1 MSNAAKCAAP
11 SFSACSPLPLLAL
24 PQPARAQAVADFYRG
39 RNVTLIVGYSAGG
52 GYDTYSRILARHLG
66 KHIPGNPA
74 IVVQN
79 MPGAGSLKLTNY
91 LYNVAPKDGSTIGI
105 FSRGMAMEPLIGGAN
120 VAFDSTKL
128 TWLGSGTNETSVFV
142 TWHTSPVKTW
152 NDLIT
157 KDFTVGG
164 EGSGSDP
171 DVYALLLKNAFG
183 AKLRLITGYPGT
195 AEIAIALE
203 RGEVDSRASWS
214 WTSLKTLKPNWIAEK
229 KVNFPVQL
237 NLTRGAD
244 LQDVPLVT
252 EFAKN
257 DRQRQMLK
265 LILSRQEM
273 ARPYAAP
280 PGIPDDRKAAL
291 RKAFDDAWA
300 DPELLAEMKA
310 RGQEV
315 NPVSGAA
322 LDALIAEL
330 YATPK
335 DVVEETRKAIGG
347 SELFPAPASAS
358 SHPAASSRPAR
369 RTALTMF

>member
-1 MSNAAKCAAP
+1 MRRTAI
-11 SFSACSPLPLLAL
+11 LVLAL
-24 PQPARAQAVADFYRG
+24 LISPQPAWAQDAVADFYRG
-39 RNVTLIVGYSAGG
+39 RTVTLIVGYSAGG

-66 KHIPGNPA
+66 KHIPGNPT

-79 MPGAGSLKLTNY
+79 MPGAGSLKMTNY

-105 FSRGMAMEPLIGGAN
+105 FSRGMAMEPLIGGTN
-120 VAFDSTKL
+120 VAFDSTKM
-128 TWLGSGTNETSVFV
+128 TWLGSGTNEVSVFV

-152 NDLIT
+152 HDVVT

-171 DVYALLLKNAFG
+171 DTYALLLKNAFG
-183 AKLRLITGYPGT
+183 AKLKLITGYPGT

-214 WTSLKTLKPNWIAEK
+214 WSSLKTLKPNWIAEK

-237 NLTRGAD
+237 NLTKGAE
-244 LQDVPLVT
+244 LQDVPLIT
-252 EFAKN
+252 EFATSDK
-257 DRQRQMLK
+257 QRQMLK

-280 PGIPDDRKAAL
+280 PGIPEDRKAAL
-291 RKAFDDAWA
+291 RKAFDETWA
-300 DPELLAEMKA
+300 DPDLLAEMKA

-322 LDALIAEL
+322 LDKLIAEL

-335 DVVEETRKAIGG
+335 AVVDQTRKAIGG
-347 SELFPAPASAS
+347 S
-358 SHPAASSRPAR
+358 
-369 RTALTMF
+369 

>member
-1 MSNAAKCAAP
+1 MHRW
-11 SFSACSPLPLLAL
+11 LLAVLSIGILTL
-24 PQPARAQAVADFYRG
+24 PQAASAQDAVADFYRG
-39 RNVTLIVGYSAGG
+39 RTVTLIVGYSAGG

-66 KHIPGNPA
+66 RHIPGTPT

-79 MPGAGSLKLTNY
+79 MPGAGSLKMTNY

-105 FSRGMAMEPLIGGAN
+105 FSRGMAMEPLIGGTN
-120 VAFDSTKL
+120 VAFDSTKM
-128 TWLGSGTNETSVFV
+128 TWLGSGTNEVSVFV

-152 NDLIT
+152 HDVVT

-171 DVYALLLKNAFG
+171 DTYALLLKNAFG

-214 WTSLKTLKPNWIAEK
+214 WSSLKTLKPNWIAEK

-237 NLTRGAD
+237 NLTKGAE
-244 LQDVPLVT
+244 LQDVPLIT
-252 EFAKN
+252 EFATSDK
-257 DRQRQMLK
+257 QRQMLK

-280 PGIPDDRKAAL
+280 PGIPEDRKAAL
-291 RKAFDDAWA
+291 RKAFDETWA

-315 NPVSGAA
+315 NPVSGAT
-322 LDALIAEL
+322 LDKLIAEL

-335 DVVEETRKAIGG
+335 AVVAETRKAIGG
-347 SELFPAPASAS
+347 Q
-358 SHPAASSRPAR
+358 
-369 RTALTMF
+369 

>member
-1 MSNAAKCAAP
+1 MHRW
-11 SFSACSPLPLLAL
+11 LLAVLSIGILTL
-24 PQPARAQAVADFYRG
+24 PQAASAQDAVADFYRG
-39 RNVTLIVGYSAGG
+39 RTVTLIVGYSAGG

-66 KHIPGNPA
+66 RHIPGTPT

-79 MPGAGSLKLTNY
+79 MPGAGSLKMTNY

-105 FSRGMAMEPLIGGAN
+105 FSRGMAMEPLIGGTN
-120 VAFDSTKL
+120 VAFDSTKM
-128 TWLGSGTNETSVFV
+128 TWLGSGTNEVSVFV

-152 NDLIT
+152 HDVVT

-171 DVYALLLKNAFG
+171 DTYALLLKNAFG

-214 WTSLKTLKPNWIAEK
+214 WSSLKTLKPNWIAEK

-237 NLTRGAD
+237 NLTKDAE
-244 LQDVPLVT
+244 LQDVPLIT
-252 EFAKN
+252 EFATSDK
-257 DRQRQMLK
+257 QRQMLK

-280 PGIPDDRKAAL
+280 PGIPEDRKAAL
-291 RKAFDDAWA
+291 RKAFDETWA

-322 LDALIAEL
+322 LDKLIAEL

-335 DVVEETRKAIGG
+335 AVVAETRKAIGG
-347 SELFPAPASAS
+347 Q
-358 SHPAASSRPAR
+358 
-369 RTALTMF
+369 

>member
-1 MSNAAKCAAP
+1 MRRTAI
-11 SFSACSPLPLLAL
+11 LVLAL
-24 PQPARAQAVADFYRG
+24 FILPQAAWAQDAVADFYRG
-39 RNVTLIVGYSAGG
+39 RTVTLIVCYSAGG

-66 KHIPGNPA
+66 KHIPGNPT

-79 MPGAGSLKLTNY
+79 MPGAGSLKMTNY

-105 FSRGMAMEPLIGGAN
+105 FSRGMAMEPLIGGTN
-120 VAFDSTKL
+120 VAFDSTKM
-128 TWLGSGTNETSVFV
+128 TWLGSGTNEVSVFV

-152 NDLIT
+152 HDVVT

-171 DVYALLLKNAFG
+171 DTYALLLKNAFG
-183 AKLRLITGYPGT
+183 AKLKLITGYPGT

-214 WTSLKTLKPNWIAEK
+214 WSSLKTLKPNWIAEK

-237 NLTRGAD
+237 NLTKGAE
-244 LQDVPLVT
+244 LQDVPLIT
-252 EFAKN
+252 EFATSDK
-257 DRQRQMLK
+257 QRQMLK

-280 PGIPDDRKAAL
+280 PGIPEDRKTAL
-291 RKAFDDAWA
+291 RKAFDETWA
-300 DPELLAEMKA
+300 DPDLLAEMKA

-322 LDALIAEL
+322 LDKLIAEL

-335 DVVEETRKAIGG
+335 AVVEETRKAIGG
-347 SELFPAPASAS
+347 S
-358 SHPAASSRPAR
+358 
-369 RTALTMF
+369 

>member
-1 MSNAAKCAAP
+1 MRRTATLA
-11 SFSACSPLPLLAL
+11 LLAL
-24 PQPARAQAVADFYRG
+24 LILPQAASAQSTVADFYRG
-39 RNVTLIVGYSAGG
+39 RTVTLIVGYSAGG

-66 KHIPGNPA
+66 KHIPGNPT

-79 MPGAGSLKLTNY
+79 MPGAGSLKMTNY

-105 FSRGMAMEPLIGGAN
+105 FSRGMAMEPLIGGTN
-120 VAFDSTKL
+120 VAFDSTKM
-128 TWLGSGTNETSVFV
+128 TWLGSGTNEVSVFV

-152 NDLIT
+152 HDIVT

-171 DVYALLLKNAFG
+171 DTYALLLKNAFG

-214 WTSLKTLKPNWIAEK
+214 WSSLKALKPSWIAEK
-229 KVNFPVQL
+229 KVNLPVQL
-237 NLTRGAD
+237 NLTRGAE
-244 LQDVPLVT
+244 LQDVPLIT
-252 EFAKN
+252 DFATSDK
-257 DRQRQMLK
+257 QQQMLK

-291 RKAFDDAWA
+291 RKAFDETWA

-322 LDALIAEL
+322 LDKLIAEL

-335 DVVEETRKAIGG
+335 AVVEETRKAIGG
-347 SELFPAPASAS
+347 S
-358 SHPAASSRPAR
+358 
-369 RTALTMF
+369 

>member
-1 MSNAAKCAAP
+1 MHRW
-11 SFSACSPLPLLAL
+11 LLAALSIGILTL
-24 PQPARAQAVADFYRG
+24 PQAASAQDAVADFYRG
-39 RNVTLIVGYSAGG
+39 RTVTLIVGYSAGG
-52 GYDTYSRILARHLG
+52 GYDTYSRVLARHLG
-66 KHIPGNPA
+66 RHIPGTPT

-79 MPGAGSLKLTNY
+79 MPGAGSLKMTNY

-105 FSRGMAMEPLIGGAN
+105 FSRGMAMEPLIGGTN
-120 VAFDSTKL
+120 VAFDSTKM
-128 TWLGSGTNETSVFV
+128 TWLGSGTNEVSVFV

-152 NDLIT
+152 HDVVT

-171 DVYALLLKNAFG
+171 DTYALLLKNAFG

-214 WTSLKTLKPNWIAEK
+214 WSSLKTLKPNWIAEK

-237 NLTRGAD
+237 NLTKGAE
-244 LQDVPLVT
+244 LRDVPLIT
-252 EFAKN
+252 EFATSDK
-257 DRQRQMLK
+257 QRQMLK

-280 PGIPDDRKAAL
+280 PGIPEDRKAAL
-291 RKAFDDAWA
+291 RKAFDETWA

-322 LDALIAEL
+322 LDKLIAEL

-335 DVVEETRKAIGG
+335 AVVAETRKAIGG
-347 SELFPAPASAS
+347 Q
-358 SHPAASSRPAR
+358 
-369 RTALTMF
+369 

>member
-1 MSNAAKCAAP
+1 MRRTAILA
-11 SFSACSPLPLLAL
+11 LLAL
-24 PQPARAQAVADFYRG
+24 LIGPQAASAQDAVADFYRG
-39 RNVTLIVGYSAGG
+39 RTVTLIVGYSAGG

-66 KHIPGNPA
+66 KHIPGNPT

-79 MPGAGSLKLTNY
+79 MPGAGSLKMTNY

-105 FSRGMAMEPLIGGAN
+105 FSRGMAMEPLIGGSN
-120 VAFDSTKL
+120 VAFDSTKM
-128 TWLGSGTNETSVFV
+128 TWLGSGTNEVSVFV

-152 NDLIT
+152 HDIIT

-171 DVYALLLKNAFG
+171 DTYALLLKNAFG

-214 WTSLKTLKPNWIAEK
+214 WSSLKTLKPTWIAEK

-237 NLTRGAD
+237 NLTKGAE
-244 LQDVPLVT
+244 LEDVPLIT
-252 EFAKN
+252 EFATSDK
-257 DRQRQMLK
+257 QRQMLK

-273 ARPYAAP
+273 ARPYAGP
-280 PGIPDDRKAAL
+280 PGIPDDRKAAM
-291 RKAFDDAWA
+291 RKAFDETWA
-300 DPELLAEMKA
+300 DPDLLAEMKA

-322 LDALIAEL
+322 LDKLIAEL

-335 DVVEETRKAIGG
+335 DVVEETRRAIGG
-347 SELFPAPASAS
+347 Q
-358 SHPAASSRPAR
+358 
-369 RTALTMF
+369 

>member
-1 MSNAAKCAAP
+1 LPHAAW
-11 SFSACSPLPLLAL
+11 
-24 PQPARAQAVADFYRG
+24 AQGAVADFYRG
-39 RNVTLIVGYSAGG
+39 RTVTLIVGYSAGG

-66 KHIPGNPA
+66 RHIPGNPT

-79 MPGAGSLKLTNY
+79 MPGAGSLKMTNF

-105 FSRGMAMEPLIGGAN
+105 FSRGMAMEPLIGGTN
-120 VAFDSTKL
+120 VSFDSTKM
-128 TWLGSGTNETSVFV
+128 TWLGSGTNEVSVFV

-152 NDLIT
+152 HDVVT

-171 DVYALLLKNAFG
+171 DTYALLLKNAFG

-214 WTSLKTLKPNWIAEK
+214 WSSLKTLKPNWIAEK

-237 NLTRGAD
+237 NLTKGSE
-244 LQDVPLVT
+244 LQDVPLIT
-252 EFAKN
+252 EFATSDK
-257 DRQRQMLK
+257 QRQMLK

-280 PGIPDDRKAAL
+280 PGIPGDRKAAL
-291 RKAFDDAWA
+291 RKAFDETWA

-322 LDALIAEL
+322 LDKLIGEL

-335 DVVEETRKAIGG
+335 DVVAETRLAIGG
-347 SELFPAPASAS
+347 S
-358 SHPAASSRPAR
+358 
-369 RTALTMF
+369 